1 MFLLENGDA
10 TDVKLFPLNQRY
22 GSSIESDDVF
32 VEFDHKG
39 IKNLNF
45 LTFYYL
51 QSQVYKSLTY

>member
-39 IKNLNF
+39 I
-45 LTFYYL
+45 
-51 QSQVYKSLTY
+51 